1 MNQIQKTKKSQKDMA
16 NAIRILSLD
25 CVERAKSGHLGLPLG
40 AADIA
45 TVLFTKFLKF
55 DPKNPNWFDRDR
67 FVLSAGHGS
76 MLLYS
81 ALYLLGYK
89 GSTIEGLKDFRQLG
103 AKTAGHP
110 EFGHLEGVET
120 TTGPLGQGIANA
132 VGMALSEEKLR
143 AEFGQELV
151 DHYTYC
157 LIGDGCLME
166 GISHEAC
173 SLAGHLKLNKLI
185 VLWDDNDITIDG
197 HISLVDS
204 TDQRERF
211 KTYGWNVISIDGHNE
226 VEIAQALT
234 SAKQSEKPT
243 LIACKTIAGFG
254 APTKAGKPKAHGGP
268 YGQEEAAGIRE
279 NLGWEN
285 EPFDLPQD
293 IVDAW
298 RLAGLRSTKLRVSWE
313 KQFEKLNG
321 EKGAQFKRRLRGD
334 ISSDLENAI
343 LELKKQYI
351 KDMPN
356 VATRKSSQ
364 MALEIINPILSE
376 TMGGSADL
384 AGSNLTKTTDM
395 SDFSADERSGRF
407 INYGVREHAMAA
419 MMNGIA
425 LHGGLLPYSGG
436 FFIFS
441 DYARPAIRLAALMEI
456 RTIHVMTHDSIGVG
470 EDGPTHQP
478 VEHLAS
484 FRAMPNIKVYR
495 PSDASET
502 AECWQLALNDKTA
515 PAILALSRQGTKAI
529 RAEFSEKNL
538 CAKGAYSVIG
548 NNDADIVIFASGTEV
563 AIALDA
569 YEKLLEQNISA
580 RVVSVPCFELFYAQ
594 DEDYQRCIKGS
605 ARFRIGIEAGVRQGW
620 DRLLGDNGIF
630 IGMDSFGAS
639 APASDLYQHFNISA
653 AAIVDVVKQKLS
665 D

>member
-89 GSTIEGLKDFRQLG
+89 GSTLEGLKDFRQLG

-211 KTYGWNVISIDGHNE
+211 KAYGWNVISIDGHNE
-226 VEIAQALT
+226 QEIVSALT

-279 NLGWEN
+279 NLDWEN

-321 EKGAQFKRRLRGD
+321 EKGAEFKRRLRGD

-419 MMNGIA
+419 MMNGMA

-495 PSDASET
+495 PCDASET
-502 AECWQLALNDKTA
+502 AECWQLALMDKTA

-538 CAKGAYSVIG
+538 CAKGAYIIIG

-569 YEKLLEQNISA
+569 YEELAKQDISA

-594 DEDYQRCIKGS
+594 DEDYQRCIKGD
-605 ARFRIGIEAGVRQGW
+605 AKLRIGIEAGVRQGW

-639 APASDLYQHFNISA
+639 APASNLYQHFNISA
-653 AAIVDVVKQKLS
+653 DAIVDAVKQKLS